1 MRIVIDN
8 HYYRIY
14 YADCVKL
21 AMSVVIKLNTTIDMV
36 NQFIKLKFGEEAV
49 DINDPSSWKWY
60 RNVCGEYHFS
70 DTMMTVKSLDTQ
82 EEIPFTKEMLAE
94 HPSTKEAYQFGTRYC
109 RLLMERYPEQETLIM
124 GVLYPAQMDVAIG
137 ASDGQIISYPLH
149 LVETQEETLILDLTD
164 HIQKHLARW
173 RVEAFAYTHSLY
185 LISEVAILYTTL
197 VPKILNLRLA
207 RCKTHEVHSFH
218 VRMFLASHGRL
229 DRFLPYMTLRQ
240 SLFLY
245 RNIDYILK
253 HAGRRDTFMWL
264 VDRILT
270 ERNIPISEFSIRHI
284 DHYDE
289 NYRVDYWIRKQSLNP
304 QINTSEKTRFSLKEV
319 LTKEVN
325 QAPYNDE
332 YVNQHYERIH
342 RSITNSASSVIQSKD
357 LESDMVDRSDSRPYR
372 FTDVLIDHWAY
383 LSHKGEYRG
392 VYVVH
397 NDALTGELVSLS
409 TRDAFIYF
417 MYVLAFA
424 NGIQLQKIP
433 HWYASKVVRYPR
445 PTISDLERHIPWYH
459 IPQPKLAQSLLQTFP
474 RLKRL
479 NSRKAFYEWT
489 RGVYNQYLHHV
500 GVVSNSQTPLGRGAT
515 KMMTDRLTMGV
526 NVVFDD
532 TGSNYDN
539 WLSVRGL
546 SLENYTKEDAQ
557 RLIKNLIEGSTG
569 YSIDESQLLINIQR
583 AMIGII
589 KQLSSYSIQ
598 FIQDINEEP
607 IRPLNWAAIRVD
619 AAGSVAGQITRIKTC
634 YQLNPTS
641 GSAELNR
648 SLSCL
653 GEMSSVID
661 GGSIRRVSS
670 CNHVHQK
677 LETSQRGY
685 RVWTRGQMYS
695 DSMSTSLDHFNQL
708 PSDFKQALFMDSI
721 GESNT
726 VQIGLTHLADL
737 VSPTISLNQLFKD
750 ES

>member
-36 NQFIKLKFGEEAV
+36 NQFIKLKYGEEAV
-49 DINDPSSWKWY
+49 DVNDPSSWKWY

-70 DTMMTVKSLDTQ
+70 DTVMTVKSLDTQ
-82 EEIPFTKEMLAE
+82 EEILFDKETLAN

-124 GVLYPAQMDVAIG
+124 GILYPAQMDTAIN
-137 ASDGQIISYPLH
+137 AKDGEIVSYPPRLIE
-149 LVETQEETLILDLTD
+149 VQEETLILDLVD
-164 HIQKHLARW
+164 HIQNHIARW

-185 LISEVAILYTTL
+185 LISEVAVLYTTL

-218 VRMFLASHGRL
+218 IRMFLASHGRL
-229 DRFLPYMTLRQ
+229 DRYLPYMTLRQ

-245 RNIDYILK
+245 RNMDYLLK

-270 ERNIPISEFSIRHI
+270 ERNIPISEFSIRHV
-284 DHYDE
+284 DHYSDD
-289 NYRVDYWIRKQSLNP
+289 YRVDYWIRKHSLNP
-304 QINTSEKTRFSLKEV
+304 QINTSEKTLFSLKEV

-325 QAPYNDE
+325 QAPYNDD
-332 YVNQHYERIH
+332 YINQHYDRIH
-342 RSITNSASSVIQSKD
+342 RAITNSPSSVIQTKD
-357 LESDMVDRSDSRPYR
+357 LESDMVDRTDSRPYR
-372 FTDVLIDHWAY
+372 LTDVLIDHWAY
-383 LSHKGEYRG
+383 LSQKGEYRA

-397 NDALTGELVSLS
+397 NDALTGELISLS

-424 NGIQLQKIP
+424 NGITLEKIP

-445 PTISDLERHIPWYH
+445 PTIDDLERHIPWYH

-474 RLKRL
+474 RLKRFT
-479 NSRKAFYEWT
+479 SRKAFYEWT
-489 RGVYNQYLHHV
+489 RDVYREYLHHV

-515 KMMTDRLTMGV
+515 KMMTERLTMGI

-532 TGSNYDN
+532 TGSEYSN
-539 WLSVRGL
+539 WLAVRGL
-546 SLENYTKEDAQ
+546 SLEKYTREDAT

-569 YSIDESQLLINIQR
+569 HSIDETQLLINIQR
-583 AMIGII
+583 AMIGIV

-619 AAGSVAGQITRIKTC
+619 AAGSVAGQVTRVKTC
-634 YQLNPTS
+634 YQLNPPM
-641 GSAELNR
+641 GSAEIIHE
-648 SLSCL
+648 LSCM
-653 GEMSSVID
+653 GEMTSTID
-661 GGSIRRVSS
+661 GECKKRISS
-670 CNHVHQK
+670 CNEIYQK
-677 LETSQRGY
+677 SEAAQRGY
-685 RVWTRGQMYS
+685 RVWTRSQMYS
-695 DSMSTSLDHFNQL
+695 DTLSTSLAHFNTL
-708 PSDFKQALFMDSI
+708 PSEFKQALFMDSI

-726 VQIGLTHLADL
+726 VQIGLTHLGD
-737 VSPTISLNQLFKD
+737 VINHSTPLNQLFKD
-750 ES
+750 KP